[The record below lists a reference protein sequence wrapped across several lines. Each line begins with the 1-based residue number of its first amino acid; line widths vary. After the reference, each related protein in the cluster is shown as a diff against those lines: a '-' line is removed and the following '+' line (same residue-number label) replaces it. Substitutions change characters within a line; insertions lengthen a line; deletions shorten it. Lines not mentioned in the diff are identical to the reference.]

1 MLFGSPEKKPWAGP
15 GFYRVDDP
23 PTDGGAED
31 EEDDIELCLTY
42 ALIFQYLSSFI
53 HCYRKDVWSSQTYFD
68 ENQSKLFK
76 IETVV
81 KLHLNLLTHYQ
92 IFDML
97 SFLLQCIFFC
107 ASLTFGTHQIGTT
120 GSGLLLSARE
130 WSYRSPAAVS
140 HQWGE
145 PNQDLS
151 STTGFSVW

>member
-1 MLFGSPEKKPWAGP
+1 M
-15 GFYRVDDP
+15 DDP

-92 IFDML
+92 I
-97 SFLLQCIFFC
+97 
-107 ASLTFGTHQIGTT
+107 LTCCLFY
-120 GSGLLLSARE
+120 SNV
-130 WSYRSPAAVS
+130 Y
-140 HQWGE
+140 
-145 PNQDLS
+145 
-151 STTGFSVW
+151 FSVLP